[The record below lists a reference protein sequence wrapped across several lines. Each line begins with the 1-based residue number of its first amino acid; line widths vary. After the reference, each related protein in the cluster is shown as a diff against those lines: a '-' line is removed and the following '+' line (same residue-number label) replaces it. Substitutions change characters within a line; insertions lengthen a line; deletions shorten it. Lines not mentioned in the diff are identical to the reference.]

1 MTPTIPEPESEL
13 IILTML
19 AVAVGIVALR
29 ARRQT
34 INELALMR
42 AKLGLLRDRAS
53 GIRDQK
59 LREVL

>member
-42 AKLGLLRDRAS
+42 ATLGLLRDRAS

-59 LREVL
+59 VREVL

>member
-1 MTPTIPEPESEL
+1 MTLTIPEPESEL

-19 AVAVGIVALR
+19 AVAVAIVAPR

-42 AKLGLLRDRAS
+42 ARLGLLRDRAS